1 MKKILLALATGVV
14 ALGAAPAQAQ
24 LSKWVERPYVGI
36 GVSAADRVTD
46 LPNTFGATDD
56 WKAQPRVF
64 AGLEFDDMFGVEIGY
79 TSFRENNVNFAI
91 NNEPGHLTAWAE
103 SAYLAGK
110 ATAPLTDRISMYGKL
125 GVSRNK
131 WKQAGV
137 GPGRL
142 FREDKDTEAYLAVG
156 SEWRFSDRMGLS
168 LEFER
173 YGSSKA
179 FGPKPNVWS
188 INGNYRF

>member
-1 MKKILLALATGVV
+1 MKKILLALATGAV

-24 LSKWVERPYVGI
+24 LSQLIQRPYVGI
-36 GVSAADRVTD
+36 GISANDRVTH

-56 WKAQPRVF
+56 WKPQPRVF

-79 TSFRENNVNFAI
+79 TSFRENHINFAI
-91 NNEPGHLTAWAE
+91 NNVQGHLTAWAE

-110 ATAPLTDRISMYGKL
+110 ASAPLNEQFSIYGKL

-142 FREDKDTEAYLAVG
+142 FREDNDTEAYMAVG
-156 SEWRFSDRMGLS
+156 SEWRFTDRMGLS

-188 INGNYRF
+188 INANYRF

>member
-1 MKKILLALATGVV
+1 MKQILFALVAGAL

-24 LSKWVERPYVGI
+24 LINHMHNPYVGVGI
-36 GVSAADRVTD
+36 NAADRVTH
-46 LPNTFGATDD
+46 LPNTFQATDD
-56 WKAQPRVF
+56 WKPSPRIY
-64 AGLEFDDMFGVEIGY
+64 AGVEFDEMFGMEIGY
-79 TSFRENNVNFAI
+79 TKFRENNVNFAI
-91 NNEPGHLTAWAE
+91 KDEPGHLTAWAE
-103 SAYLAGK
+103 AFYLTGK
-110 ATAPLTDRISMYGKL
+110 ASAAFNDQFSIYGKL

-142 FREDKDTEAYLAVG
+142 FRQDVETEAYLAVG
-156 SEWRFSDRMGLS
+156 GEWRVLDHVGVS

-173 YGSSKA
+173 YGTSKA

-188 INGNYRF
+188 INANYHF